1 VGTHRRKCYFITS
14 AYFSALT
21 VESPVARFPLSG
33 LLRKLDSNMA
43 LEENNWIPAAVFGGS
58 LVLLG
63 AGMMYGHARAWQ
75 QQRADESL
83 EDADRQHLRN
93 RYLRRMQTSAVVAF
107 TGCLIG
113 IGDAFIWQLGPA
125 VATFYWLFVIMLV
138 FWISLLA
145 LGDLTSVRTHSQTAM
160 TQLEA
165 TRKEL
170 ESELAK
176 HRHRS
181 NGKPTQRITDDS
193 PDSPK
198 QNQPNT
204 LQEPR

>member
-1 VGTHRRKCYFITS
+1 MTVGTHRRKRYFI
-14 AYFSALT
+14 APAHFSALT
-21 VESPVARFPLSG
+21 VESPESRFPLGG
-33 LLRKLDSNMA
+33 LLRKLDSKMA
-43 LEENNWIPAAVFGGS
+43 LEENNWVPAAIFGGS

-63 AGMMYGHARAWQ
+63 AGMMYGHARAWK

-83 EDADRQHLRN
+83 EDSDRRHLRN
-93 RYLRRMQTSAVVAF
+93 RYLRRMQTSGAVVF

-138 FWISLLA
+138 FWIALLA

-160 TQLEA
+160 SQLES

-170 ESELAK
+170 EAELAK

-181 NGKPTQRITDDS
+181 NGKPT
-193 PDSPK
+193 K
-198 QNQPNT
+198 
-204 LQEPR
+204 E